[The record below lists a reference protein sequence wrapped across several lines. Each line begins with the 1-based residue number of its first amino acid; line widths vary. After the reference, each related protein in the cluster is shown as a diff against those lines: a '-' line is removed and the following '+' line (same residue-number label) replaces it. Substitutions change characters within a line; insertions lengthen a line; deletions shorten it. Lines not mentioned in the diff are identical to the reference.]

1 MNDTTETYDLL
12 ICVDC
17 MMLLANG
24 EPNPEWSEAETED
37 HLRAMEEV
45 YPFEQWVVVPG
56 DAEKDHEFSWSSC
69 DLCSSPL
76 GGTRM
81 HAVAW
86 EK

>member
-24 EPNPEWSEAETED
+24 EPNPEWSEAETEAHIGEMD
-37 HLRAMEEV
+37 FNF
-45 YPFEQWVVVPG
+45 PPEQWVVVPG
-56 DAEKDHEFSWSSC
+56 DSEKDHDFSWSQC
-69 DLCSSPL
+69 ELCGSRL